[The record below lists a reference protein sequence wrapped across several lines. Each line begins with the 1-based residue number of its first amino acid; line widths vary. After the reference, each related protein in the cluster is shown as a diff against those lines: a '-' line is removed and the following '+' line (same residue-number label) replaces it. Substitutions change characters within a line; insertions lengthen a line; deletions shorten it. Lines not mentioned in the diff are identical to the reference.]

1 MGEPFLTDD
10 IRSWRHF
17 RSRIRNGEVEDH
29 LQRGMSRSVT
39 TDNVDSTRVFNKF
52 YFNSDSGR
60 PGKGVEQISAM
71 SKSLPTKSR
80 TLQQRGNR
88 SPPKPAGIEVD
99 LPTLSLNLPAVK
111 EASSEKQSS
120 SAGRATEDDIFDL
133 EM

>member
-1 MGEPFLTDD
+1 MGDPAPAI
-10 IRSWRHF
+10 IRERES
-17 RSRIRNGEVEDH
+17 SRGPR
-29 LQRGMSRSVT
+29 LR
-39 TDNVDSTRVFNKF
+39 
-52 YFNSDSGR
+52 
-60 PGKGVEQISAM
+60 
-71 SKSLPTKSR
+71 
-80 TLQQRGNR
+80 R